1 MSKVKKPRRS
11 GVAIDMTP
19 YVDVIMLILT
29 FFMLTAQFKAELS
42 EDIKVTLPKSGNDTT
57 KLPER
62 NVMTLVVNQYGDI
75 FADVDNTKVREDVLG
90 DVLGLA
96 AYHPDSTTKA
106 GFESGVNLAGDK
118 ELKRPLVKFTDRE
131 KFKKLLIDL
140 RLSSKSNVGKDLRI
154 VVKGDRDADLG
165 TIQDLMDMLKETK
178 NTRFALVTDME
189 SGDKKELEQKK

>member
-1 MSKVKKPRRS
+1 MPKVKRPKRS
-11 GVAIDMTP
+11 GTAIDMTP
-19 YVDVIMLILT
+19 YVDVMMLILT

-42 EDIKVTLPKSGNDTT
+42 EDIQVNLPRSGNDTT

-62 NVMTLVVNQYGDI
+62 NVMTLVVNKYGDI
-75 FADVDNTKVREDVLG
+75 FADVDNTFVREDVFG
-90 DVLGLA
+90 DALALA

-106 GFESGVNLAGDK
+106 GFESGVNLGGEK
-118 ELKRPLVKFTDRE
+118 ELKRPLVIFKDRE

-140 RLSSKSNVGKDLRI
+140 RLSSKSNVGRDLRI

-165 TIQDLMDMLKETK
+165 TIQDLMDILKESK

-189 SGDKKELEQKK
+189 SGDKKELENK

>member
-1 MSKVKKPRRS
+1 MPAVRKPRRP

-42 EDIKVTLPKSGNDTT
+42 EDIQVNLPRSGNDTT

-62 NVMTLVVNQYGDI
+62 NVMTLVVNKYGDI
-75 FADVDNTKVREDVLG
+75 FADVDNVKVREDVLG
-90 DVLGLA
+90 DALGLA
-96 AYHPDSTTKA
+96 AFHPDSTTQA
-106 GFESGVNLAGDK
+106 GFESGVNLGGDK
-118 ELKRPLVKFTDRE
+118 ELRRPLVKFTDRE

-140 RLSSKSNVGKDLRI
+140 RLSSKNNVGKDLRI
-154 VVKGDRDADLG
+154 VVKGDREADLG
-165 TIQDLMDMLKETK
+165 AIQDLMDMLRETK

-189 SGDKKELEQKK
+189 SGEKKELEAK

>member
-1 MSKVKKPRRS
+1 MSKVKRPKRS
-11 GVAIDMTP
+11 STAIDMTP

-42 EDIKVTLPKSGNDTT
+42 EDIQVTLPRSGNDTT

-62 NVMTLVVNQYGDI
+62 NVMTLVVTTYGDI
-75 FADVDNTKVREDVLG
+75 FADVDNTFVREDVFG
-90 DVLGLA
+90 DALALA

-106 GFESGVNLAGDK
+106 GFESGVNLGGEK
-118 ELKRPLVKFTDRE
+118 ELKRPLVIFKDRE

-140 RLSSKSNVGKDLRI
+140 RLSSKNNVGKDLRI
-154 VVKGDRDADLG
+154 VVKGDQDADLG

-189 SGDKKELEQKK
+189 SGDKKELENK